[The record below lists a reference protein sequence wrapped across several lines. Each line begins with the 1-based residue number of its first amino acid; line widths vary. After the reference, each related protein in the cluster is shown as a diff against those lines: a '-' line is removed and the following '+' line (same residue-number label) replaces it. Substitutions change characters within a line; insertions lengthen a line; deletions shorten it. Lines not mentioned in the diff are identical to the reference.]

1 MVQSVPGEAVKSY
14 IRYIGPD
21 GVQRYGQPEAG
32 ICPKVPFL
40 SQSYFQCE
48 VRVIDGDVF
57 GECKLSNTMDVALK
71 ILPPIEP
78 TAIYGIGLN
87 YKKHAAVMLAVPFV
101 VGSQAPHSR
110 LPCCFHEVRLI
121 DHWTVRQYRYSE
133 MRCCKARSI
142 LAIELQCSLGG
153 L

>member
-1 MVQSVPGEAVKSY
+1 
-14 IRYIGPD
+14 
-21 GVQRYGQPEAG
+21 
-32 ICPKVPFL
+32 
-40 SQSYFQCE
+40 
-48 VRVIDGDVF
+48 
-57 GECKLSNTMDVALK
+57 MDVALK

-121 DHWTVRQYRYSE
+121 DHWTVRQYRDSE